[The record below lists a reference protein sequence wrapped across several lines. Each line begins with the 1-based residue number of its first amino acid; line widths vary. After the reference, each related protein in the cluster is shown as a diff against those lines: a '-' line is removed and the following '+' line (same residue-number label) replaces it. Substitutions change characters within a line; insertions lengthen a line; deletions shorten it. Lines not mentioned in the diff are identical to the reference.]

1 MNCIWLGD
9 VNVVRLSEEGCMKNV
24 NRREF
29 IGSSAIALA
38 IGPASVVFSNQV
50 LAADTPKVDPI
61 DPQAKALSY
70 VHLSAKEDENCASTL
85 FVVFS
90 EYCRLTPPL
99 LRRTTHHTPDNL
111 MFSESPT
118 DSLVP
123 APISVRLGNLPRLHL
138 RTCTRPRGTRYIGAI

>member
-1 MNCIWLGD
+1 
-9 VNVVRLSEEGCMKNV
+9 MKKV

-70 VHLSAKEDENCASTL
+70 VHLSAKEDENCANCQLYT
-85 FVVFS
+85 
-90 EYCRLTPPL
+90 
-99 LRRTTHHTPDNL
+99 
-111 MFSESPT
+111 
-118 DSLVP
+118 
-123 APISVRLGNLPRLHL
+123 G
-138 RTCTRPRGTRYIGAI
+138 GADAEWGPCAIFPGKQVAGAGWCSAWVKKAN